1 MAVSISHL
9 GYRKLSRVIFEWQ
22 AADRASLLALFI
34 LLEVSSHWLWCLFV
48 WWRQD
53 IYGSYV
59 NMDVL
64 YPLWIELTLMVLFFS
79 WMVSRLSPI
88 RKDTDSLYKWQA
100 IIVTLYSLYI
110 AVVILVMGHSSLVA
124 GVSLVGGAMLGMML
138 IRRRYVW
145 KAFLGHIVLIF
156 LVTLV
161 PYFGLTIPNLRQMT
175 MSSFPLD
182 GYSYLTYSE
191 MTSIEN
197 AISASIFK
205 NGIMSWE
212 TFNQLRLSS
221 AFFWRTTHIYMALPK
236 AIFIIYMFRT
246 LLLILDNSKAEIMQY
261 ANQDELTQ
269 LKSRR
274 YGLTQMQ
281 QALLAMGDK
290 QDFSV
295 ILLDLD
301 WFKSINDNYGHEVGD
316 QVLSEVAQ
324 TLLKSLS
331 EESIVS
337 RYGGEEFL
345 IVLPDTQHDSAMT
358 IAKQLRQDIA
368 QHIIKS
374 DDGTDFNITASIGV
388 YTLTHEER
396 ARIQSEYRALA
407 LEEST
412 QPLAETQKFRRQ
424 EADINKARTDKTSTN
439 KASAQK
445 ESSQKTRAQKR
456 ISHRRKRAATEIL
469 KAQLPSDICQRLI
482 CIADKALYEAKD
494 RGRNQVVSANA
505 VLAAEKDKIAVLY
518 AIS

>member
-22 AADRASLLALFI
+22 AADRASLLALFVLI
-34 LLEVSSHWLWCLFV
+34 EVTSHWLWCVFV

-53 IYGSYV
+53 LYGSYV
-59 NMDVL
+59 NMDLL
-64 YPLWIELTLMVLFFS
+64 YPLWTGVTLMLLFFF
-79 WMVSRLSPI
+79 WMVSRASPI
-88 RKDTDSLYKWQA
+88 RTDTGSLYKWQA
-100 IIVTLYSLYI
+100 IMITLYSLYI

-145 KAFLGHIVLIF
+145 KAFLAHIALIF
-156 LVTLV
+156 LVTLI
-161 PYFGLTIPNLRQMT
+161 PYFGFTIPNLRQMT
-175 MSSFPLD
+175 ITSFPLD
-182 GYSYLTYSE
+182 TYSYLTFSE
-191 MTSIEN
+191 TAAIEN
-197 AISASIFK
+197 TISASIFQ
-205 NGIMSWE
+205 NGTLSWD
-212 TFNQLRLSS
+212 TFNQLRSSS

-301 WFKSINDNYGHEVGD
+301 WFKNINDNYGHDVGD

-324 TLLKSLS
+324 TLLESLS
-331 EESIVS
+331 EEAIVS

-345 IVLPDTQHDSAMT
+345 IVLPDTTHEGAMV
-358 IAKQLRQDIA
+358 IAKQLRKNIA
-368 QHIIKS
+368 QQVIKS
-374 DDGTDFNITASIGV
+374 DDNVDFYITASLGV

-396 ARIQSEYRALA
+396 ARIQNEYKALA
-407 LEEST
+407 LEAST
-412 QPLAETQKFRRQ
+412 HPLEPRKNRKQLERRKERGSHSSNQ
-424 EADINKARTDKTSTN
+424 
-439 KASAQK
+439 ASAQ
-445 ESSQKTRAQKR
+445 QTHAQKR
-456 ISHRRKRAATEIL
+456 ISQRRKRAAKEIVQ
-469 KAQLPSDICQRLI
+469 AQLPSDICQRLI

-494 RGRNQVVSANA
+494 RGRNQVVSANHM
-505 VLAAEKDKIAVLY
+505 LAAEKDKIAVLY
-518 AIS
+518 ATS